1 MSAPQHTAKPTADQ
15 LKADQPKANQ
25 EDNSSTNRYRLQR
38 CWFVTLGLLGSFSFV
53 ASQVNFARAESP
65 DFSADV
71 AAETDAATNVSH
83 TASGAAPYESA
94 SYSAQPAFELQP
106 TAQLVAA
113 ALIDA
118 PPVPSVA
125 AASFAVPDISSAPV
139 TPAAGMPAITPT
151 VSLDS
156 AAAIAPQVTSV
167 APPTFTP
174 AKKVAAKPAQR
185 HNPLLG
191 LIEAGAVA
199 STLVAMDDAAPAAP
213 RTVPDIAPAAQ
224 PAAPPIV
231 EAAPVQPTELV
242 PAALPEGNLPEEYN
256 SVFVDPTDYSV
267 GATEA
272 PDTVGTTGAP
282 NVIISEQ
289 STGCEFTVGQGQAV
303 PDGACA
309 SGGAAA
315 SGQAAPGAASTAA
328 SAATSTPARQSAS
341 VASQPAVNVGPVSFS
356 AAGIRFSG
364 STTAA
369 GRELLNRSV
378 RPLVNLQAARQF
390 IFPLAI
396 PAQITSLFGFRV
408 HPITG
413 DQRFHA
419 GTDIGAAQGTPVLAA
434 QDGVVTAADYAGG
447 YGLMVVLRHQA
458 DGTQLESRYA
468 HLSEIL
474 VEPGKPVRKGDVVG
488 LVGSTGNSTGP
499 HLHFEMHQL
508 TADGWVL
515 INPDGLIQQSLANLV
530 RALNDPTYAFNM
542 ANYLSASRAQ
552 DAAPTQAGSSV
563 VLPELPGQNG
573 ISFRPAQPNAS

>member
-1 MSAPQHTAKPTADQ
+1 MTAPQHTAKPTADQ
-15 LKADQPKANQ
+15 PKADQ

-65 DFSADV
+65 DFSADAA
-71 AAETDAATNVSH
+71 AAETATTNVYANASTNVSY
-83 TASGAAPYESA
+83 TAGAASYEA
-94 SYSAQPAFELQP
+94 APYSAQPAFELRP

-125 AASFAVPDISSAPV
+125 AASFAIPDISSASA
-139 TPAAGMPAITPT
+139 TPSDGVPAIAPA
-151 VSLDS
+151 VGLGS
-156 AAAIAPQVTSV
+156 AAAIAPQVTPV

-174 AKKVAAKPAQR
+174 VKKAAAKPAQR

-191 LIEAGAVA
+191 LIEAGAMA
-199 STLVAMDDAAPAAP
+199 STLAMDDAAPNAAP
-213 RTVPDIAPAAQ
+213 SAARTVPDIAPAAQ

-231 EAAPVQPTELV
+231 EAAPVRPTELV

-272 PDTVGTTGAP
+272 PSV
-282 NVIISEQ
+282 VISEQ
-289 STGCEFTVGQGQAV
+289 STGCEFTVRQGQAV
-303 PDGACA
+303 PNGACA
-309 SGGAAA
+309 SSGGAAA
-315 SGQAAPGAASTAA
+315 SGQAAPSAA
-328 SAATSTPARQSAS
+328 SAATSTPARRSAS
-341 VASQPAVNVGPVSFS
+341 VASEPAVNVGPVSFS

-369 GRELLNRSV
+369 GREFLNRSV

-468 HLSEIL
+468 HLSEVL
-474 VEPGKPVRKGDVVG
+474 VEPGKQVRKGDVVG

-508 TADGWVL
+508 TADGWVV

-530 RALNDPTYAFNM
+530 RALNDPSFNL
-542 ANYLSASRAQ
+542 ADYLSAARAQ
-552 DAAPTQAGSSV
+552 DAPTPAGASV
-563 VLPELPGQNG
+563 GVGELPELPGQNG